1 MPLNVWTTWP
11 AIECCLQS
19 RKSYRAIYKGP
30 CICQVW
36 SAVNIS
42 NFKKKGTALQY
53 WKQTSLSMLWCYK
66 EGVKSHSEHNHS
78 FPMIVLNEGKYETKQ
93 GDIIVILGGV
103 KKSSLHS
110 KKKKKK
116 YNPSSSTHISKP
128 QVQANNVPDTRLS
141 DWVQRHPHLRLK
153 GCQTCLKAVQGAMWK
168 WD

>member
-11 AIECCLQS
+11 AIECLQS

-116 YNPSSSTHISKP
+116 KYNTIHLAPHTPVSHRFKPTMCQTHAFLTEYRGIHIS
-128 QVQANNVPDTRLS
+128 
-141 DWVQRHPHLRLK
+141 DWRVVKL
-153 GCQTCLKAVQGAMWK
+153 A
-168 WD
+168 